1 MMLHG
6 FSQTGACFDELAE
19 AMAVRA
25 LAPDL
30 PGHGPSPQGPVTLDS
45 AVHQVAEVMK
55 PLERPAPLLGYS
67 QGGRIALQ
75 VALEHPELV
84 RCLVLLSSSAGIE
97 DEAERAARRATDEAR
112 AVAIE
117 RDGVSVFLDAWS
129 AMALFSGLAQ
139 RDEAWRARDRARRMT
154 HTASGLAAALRG
166 LGVGQQPHLLGR
178 MIELPMPALFMA
190 GTRDPDYCE
199 RALQMAQAAPLG
211 APVFLPNAGH
221 ALVGE
226 APWEVARAL
235 RAWR

>member
-139 RDEAWRARDRARRMT
+139 RDEAWRARAPARRMP
-154 HTASGLAAALRG
+154 HPARGLAAVPTVRSLEFSRYSRRLCGADPMKCTVYVRPSAAIG
-166 LGVGQQPHLLGR
+166 LKD
-178 MIELPMPALFMA
+178 INLFWQVY
-190 GTRDPDYCE
+190 PE
-199 RALQMAQAAPLG
+199 HHP
-211 APVFLPNAGH
+211 
-221 ALVGE
+221 
-226 APWEVARAL
+226 
-235 RAWR
+235 